1 MMLKNMFRLIKKG
14 KKGFSLAEL
23 MVVVA
28 IIAVLVAIAIPVY
41 NVATAKAEKGACVAN
56 LRMIDGAIQQ
66 YINNNGTDPE
76 FEDLKDY
83 FRGGTPECPD
93 KVNGGYELKEIDGYL
108 RAECKKHGHD
118 YDTNVS
124 PTPADEGGGD

>member
-28 IIAVLVAIAIPVY
+28 IIGVLVVIAIPVY
-41 NVATAKAEKGACVAN
+41 NASTKKAEKGACIAN

-66 YINNNGTDPE
+66 YINNEDENPEELTDL
-76 FEDLKDY
+76 DDY
-83 FRGGTPECPD
+83 FQGGAPKCPSEGTYTI
-93 KVNGGYELKEIDGYL
+93 VNIDGHL
-108 RAECKKHGHD
+108 RVKCSIEGHE
-118 YDTNVS
+118 YNVS
-124 PTPADEGGGD
+124 DSDSGDESDGK